1 MEPKQP
7 ECSLRALG
15 SPAYALLSRTVHSA
29 PFFSVSRVP
38 LLAPRSRAASKPALH
53 LNTRLVSPAPVGVD
67 KSLSK
72 SEISARASLSARLAY
87 GRSDTARL
95 QSTHSA
101 ATRHA
106 SLGDLHTSCGLSA
119 APYAIHPSPFASAF
133 RAFRCCA
140 APRCDLPVGL
150 RSHCRPLRRRVAP
163 KPVARR
169 GSDDSTPIKAR
180 VRDPRLCAPLP
191 WPTGSGVAGS

>member
-1 MEPKQP
+1 
-7 ECSLRALG
+7 
-15 SPAYALLSRTVHSA
+15 
-29 PFFSVSRVP
+29 VP

-87 GRSDTARL
+87 GRSDTERL

-119 APYAIHPSPFASAF
+119 EPYAIPSVAF
-133 RAFRCCA
+133 RFGVLRLSLLRCA
-140 APRCDLPVGL
+140 TL
-150 RSHCRPLRRRVAP
+150 RF
-163 KPVARR
+163 ARR
-169 GSDDSTPIKAR
+169 LAQ
-180 VRDPRLCAPLP
+180 PLP
-191 WPTGSGVAGS
+191 AASQARRAQAGRTAWQR